1 MITACYGIIGINYQV
16 FTAVVDQVMSKQ
28 YDITIYN
35 LAYILHK

>member
-16 FTAVVDQVMSKQ
+16 FTVVDQVMSKQ